1 MPLVHVH
8 KEADLNFWLNLAALC
23 SIPGHGDIK
32 EWLHRGMLPLQP
44 PWGLLGAL
52 PAAGMELGRGSTH
65 LPAAS
70 RSSPPGPRRGSAGE
84 EGQGWCCA
92 PPDGPAAAATG
103 REDPGRR
110 RGPDPSP
117 PGLATGSAHLSSAVT
132 DTGRDESALS
142 IVTCTQNRAKPCSS
156 PGLRVQV
163 SQERLLNHWEL
174 VV

>member
-1 MPLVHVH
+1 MTSRNGSTEGCCLCNPRGDPWVPAHSRDGAGPWQHPPPGCQPQFTPWPQAGLRRGGGAGLV
-8 KEADLNFWLNLAALC
+8 LC
-23 SIPGHGDIK
+23 
-32 EWLHRGMLPLQP
+32 
-44 PWGLLGAL
+44 
-52 PAAGMELGRGSTH
+52 PAGRTRGSLT
-65 LPAAS
+65 A
-70 RSSPPGPRRGSAGE
+70 
-84 EGQGWCCA
+84 
-92 PPDGPAAAATG
+92 
-103 REDPGRR
+103 REAPGRR